1 MEQLKRELLLLCRER
16 DTGRPDLQGE
26 WVSEF
31 FNALTQF
38 LTVQAI
44 DTFDVEQLRTLYVSF
59 MYEVKTASLDE
70 ARKSI
75 VLFIHCL
82 PKRRRM
88 VVETPSAPNVKK
100 LFPR

>member
-1 MEQLKRELLLLCRER
+1 MEQLKRELLLICRER

-26 WVSEF
+26 WVATF
-31 FNALTQF
+31 FDALTQY

-59 MYEVKTASLDE
+59 MCEVKTVGLDE
-70 ARKSI
+70 ARQSI
-75 VLFIHCL
+75 ALFIHCL
-82 PKRRRM
+82 PTRRR
-88 VVETPSAPNVKK
+88 VKVQTPCAPNVKL